1 MLLDAKIGD
10 GLERTTMA
18 NCNECKYYVNGR
30 VVKATCLKK
39 QEGIGMGVHY
49 GISCPYFE
57 QKETE
62 MACDDCKYW
71 NCLGTGH
78 CLRLCCSTKKEHC
91 DWFEPIEQKGAS
103 MGTCKECKWWKP
115 LEGNVTGI
123 CTIMDC
129 PMDGAQ
135 NAYLSKKFDSG
146 EDTSRRLWT
155 PHAFG
160 CVHFEQKSKGPF
172 RMKSKW
178 PSVKEAYW
186 DITFH
191 NEKMPICLHLTERE
205 AETVCLWLNEHW
217 RE

>member
-1 MLLDAKIGD
+1 
-10 GLERTTMA
+10 MA

-103 MGTCKECKWWKP
+103 MGTCKECKWWH
-115 LEGNVTGI
+115 LRGEAWG
-123 CTIMDC
+123 DC
-129 PMDGAQ
+129 NIQSIGQYGALHQ
-135 NAYLSKKFDSG
+135 EHALLRG
-146 EDTSRRLWT
+146 TQRLIT
-155 PHAFG
+155 ESDFG